1 MLSVFSESKNEYD
14 IKFNYIIEGKIKIV
28 NDKKIQRKHLFFL
41 GVNFEKNILMSSI
54 FNILLLF
61 D

>member
-1 MLSVFSESKNEYD
+1 MFFQNRKSEYD
-14 IKFNYIIEGKIKIV
+14 KKFIYIIEGKIKIV

-41 GVNFEKNILMSSI
+41 GVSLKKNILMSSI

>member
-14 IKFNYIIEGKIKIV
+14 KKFNYIIEGKIKIV

-41 GVNFEKNILMSSI
+41 GVNF
-54 FNILLLF
+54 
-61 D
+61 